1 MPIIIFKYPNKGI
14 HTGRMRNVS
23 GRKMKLLP
31 AAARAGPV
39 PGLGD
44 ICSKLFTPWQTAL
57 HIYYGAVVQLPP
69 RIMEV
74 LPIPPPPIGKKR
86 GTKHESKMKSKTTA
100 KTTGLQMIFD
110 GFDGCSMRC
119 FLLLLFAS
127 FRFSFVVCVSNVE
140 RKNAIEAKEKRKPLA
155 RNKTYFLLVVLC
167 SFGPRPFCLP
177 SLSHSLSYF
186 LWLALSFSLANA
198 LHNSWHANFSIEH
211 KRNKAKRP
219 QCHTTRR
226 VSCPGNGRKSVEAV
240 ATLPPIP
247 AASPPPTQ
255 SNPLKLCS
263 IFLHACA
270 SRFFFR
276 PAYPAN

>member
-1 MPIIIFKYPNKGI
+1 
-14 HTGRMRNVS
+14 MRNVS

-31 AAARAGPV
+31 AAVRAGPV

-119 FLLLLFAS
+119 FLLLLFCS

-155 RNKTYFLLVVLC
+155 RNKTYFLLVVLWPTLQFWPA
-167 SFGPRPFCLP
+167 SVLP
-177 SLSHSLSYF
+177 SLSLPLSLS
-186 LWLALSFSLANA
+186 LWHALSFSLANA

-247 AASPPPTQ
+247 AALPRPHPHSPIHWNFVQYFCMPAPP
-255 SNPLKLCS
+255 
-263 IFLHACA
+263 A
-270 SRFFFR
+270 FFSV
-276 PAYPAN
+276 PHTL

>member
-14 HTGRMRNVS
+14 HAGRMRNVS

-31 AAARAGPV
+31 AAVRAGPV

-44 ICSKLFTPWQTAL
+44 IFSKLFTPWQTAL

-74 LPIPPPPIGKKR
+74 HPIPPPPIGKKR

-127 FRFSFVVCVSNVE
+127 FRFSFVVCVQCRNEKCHRGE
-140 RKNAIEAKEKRKPLA
+140 RKAQTFSPKQNLFSPCCSLTHSAVLA
-155 RNKTYFLLVVLC
+155 RVRSAFPLSPTLSSTFSGSLC
-167 SFGPRPFCLP
+167 L
-177 SLSHSLSYF
+177 F
-186 LWLALSFSLANA
+186 LWRMLCIILGMQIFQLNTKEIKQNA
-198 LHNSWHANFSIEH
+198 HSA
-211 KRNKAKRP
+211 
-219 QCHTTRR
+219 TRR
-226 VSCPGNGRKSVEAV
+226 DESVAQEMVGKVSKLLPRCHQSLLSCPHPHS
-240 ATLPPIP
+240 PI
-247 AASPPPTQ
+247 
-255 SNPLKLCS
+255 
-263 IFLHACA
+263 H
-270 SRFFFR
+270 
-276 PAYPAN
+276 

>member
-31 AAARAGPV
+31 AAVRAGPV

-74 LPIPPPPIGKKR
+74 HPIPPPPIGKKR

-110 GFDGCSMRC
+110 GFDGYSMRC
-119 FLLLLFAS
+119 FLLLLFCS

-155 RNKTYFLLVVLC
+155 RNKTYFLLVVLWPTLQFWPA
-167 SFGPRPFCLP
+167 SVLP
-177 SLSHSLSYF
+177 SLSLPLSL
-186 LWLALSFSLANA
+186 LLSLA
-198 LHNSWHANFSIEH
+198 
-211 KRNKAKRP
+211 R
-219 QCHTTRR
+219 
-226 VSCPGNGRKSVEAV
+226 SV
-240 ATLPPIP
+240 
-247 AASPPPTQ
+247 
-255 SNPLKLCS
+255 
-263 IFLHACA
+263 
-270 SRFFFR
+270 FFFGECF
-276 PAYPAN
+276 A